1 MNKLKASDVILIDD
15 KFIESI
21 SEKLEEKKKK
31 EEKTDTVN
39 RVYTVS
45 QVAFK
50 INKTEATVRRHISDG
65 TLKANK
71 IGGKNWF
78 ISKTDLEKYL
88 GVEVTEN
95 GNNPWK

>member
-65 TLKANK
+65 LLKATK

-78 ISKTDLEKYL
+78 VKKEDLEKYL
-88 GVEVTEN
+88 GIDLPAIDN
-95 GNNPWK
+95 QWK